1 MSFFRIYYLGGIK
14 RKKSTLC
21 PSLLMLIRVDYDCER
36 CGDQVD
42 PKCTIMLAISCR
54 AISTDI
60 LRQTALLIPRTTT
73 RIYYRAPSSC
83 GVL

>member
-1 MSFFRIYYLGGIK
+1 MSFFRIYC
-14 RKKSTLC
+14 LC
-21 PSLLMLIRVDYDCER
+21 PSLLMLIRVYYDCER

-60 LRQTALLIPRTTT
+60 LRQTALLTSLNDQNILSGSVILRGSYKYP
-73 RIYYRAPSSC
+73 
-83 GVL
+83 GF